1 MNGEIQQAS
10 NLVISARRS
19 LYENKEID
27 FTPGKHVQSIQFVFA
42 PRLFRKQI
50 TAGSIREWFNI
61 CLRRGLKDIKF
72 VLPSNREEKHLLGF
86 ANTSQCAIIC
96 FWEKGRISGFY
107 PTWEFD
113 AEKTGWTI
121 RYQDRRM
128 GRHTVLGNLRFED
141 RTDEFKRIL
150 LDIAEFAKQIEQP
163 NFSDIFHDAF
173 TSLCDGGF
181 IDDANIPQ
189 QLPYDLK
196 AIYFAVDKADVFG
209 AMGSW
214 NDSPSLYAEEKG
226 LVKKYNELSN
236 QLLVQLRYHLMY
248 VVNECCNRN

>member
-1 MNGEIQQAS
+1 VNGEIQQAS

-50 TAGSIREWFNI
+50 TTGSVHDWFNI

-121 RYQDRRM
+121 RCLEQRM
-128 GRHTVLGNLRFED
+128 GRHTVLGNLRFAD

-150 LDIAEFAKQIEQP
+150 LDIEKFAKQIKQP
-163 NFSDIFHDAF
+163 YFSDIFHAAY
-173 TSLCDGGF
+173 TSLCDGGP
-181 IDDANIPQ
+181 IDDANIPP
-189 QLPYDLK
+189 QLPFDLK

-214 NDSPSLYAEEKG
+214 NDSPSWYAEEKG
-226 LVKKYNELSN
+226 LEKEYNELSN

-248 VVNECCNRN
+248 VVNECWNRN

>member
-27 FTPGKHVQSIQFVFA
+27 FTPGKHVQSIQFIFA

-121 RYQDRRM
+121 RYQERRM

-163 NFSDIFHDAF
+163 YFSDIFHDAF

-214 NDSPSLYAEEKG
+214 NDSPSWYAEEKG

-248 VVNECCNRN
+248 VANECWNRN